1 MGCFRL
7 VYHGGVWIISVRHCE
22 LTVSSQAK
30 LLMRSHHAAVDN
42 HAIYHYK
49 KKRRISVKLGM

>member
-7 VYHGGVWIISVRHCE
+7 VYHGGGIISVRHCE

-30 LLMRSHHAAVDN
+30 LLMHSHHAAVDN
-42 HAIYHYK
+42 HASIEETVSQTPNVL
-49 KKRRISVKLGM
+49 IIL

>member
-7 VYHGGVWIISVRHCE
+7 VYHGGGHCE

-49 KKRRISVKLGM
+49 KKKRRISVKLGM